1 MSLNKTNYEG
11 QGVPLT
17 IEAFKNRNCG
27 LGIEHPD
34 FIHPTPQ
41 EVKALRKLIGFS
53 QVDLARLTGVSW
65 TEKGASSVRK
75 WETLEGKESRVISR
89 AAWQLMLIKAGL
101 VSINPVTLMYG
112 GIYQEE

>member
-1 MSLNKTNYEG
+1 MSLDKISYEG
-11 QGVPLT
+11 QGAPLT

-41 EVKALRKLIGFS
+41 EVKSLRKLIGFS
-53 QVDLARLTGVSW
+53 QVDLAKLTGVTW
-65 TEKGASSVRK
+65 TDKGASSVRK
-75 WETLEGKESRVISR
+75 WETLEGKESRVISP

-101 VSINPVTLMYG
+101 VVINAVSISYG
-112 GIYQEE
+112 N